1 MLIYLIETWGMWWRC
16 CGEDL
21 LLFHLT
27 NGFFVFFCLKGEG
40 VHRDVG
46 SVALTFILIVHL
58 SANRLRTG
66 D

>member
-27 NGFFVFFCLKGEG
+27 NGFFGVFLFK
-40 VHRDVG
+40 RRG
-46 SVALTFILIVHL
+46 SAQRRGF
-58 SANRLRTG
+58 NRLDLHSNRSSQYQ
-66 D
+66 